1 VAERD
6 PFEARGDLI
15 AGELRPP
22 ESPTGEIPLEEPGD
36 ISHLAGTFPFHHDA
50 VERAVRAARRAW
62 PAWRDAGRDARAE
75 CLRRLGAQIESDAAP
90 LAELIAREVGKPI
103 WEARTEVA
111 ALRAKIDITLADGL
125 ALVAETS
132 FEMGAGRV
140 ARWRSHARGVLA
152 VLGPFNFPAH
162 LPHGHVVPA
171 LATGN
176 TVVFKPSDKT
186 PAVGQ
191 RYAEL
196 LLAAGFPAGV
206 VNVIQGDGSVGA
218 ALAAHDDVD
227 GVLFT
232 GSFAVGQRIREAT
245 LSQPWKLL
253 ALEMGG
259 KNGVLVCEDADL
271 DAAAE
276 AIAYGACITTGQR
289 CSATSRVL
297 VERGAAAPMLER
309 LRWLLP
315 EIRHGAPLDESVF
328 MGPLCD
334 GSARRRHAE
343 LSLLARAEGAEC
355 LVPGGPCE
363 GPRPGHYVRPSL
375 HRVRRLDRGSRYQ
388 MEEHFVPD
396 VAVLEVG
403 DLAEAI
409 AALEATPYGLVAS
422 VFTRERERFERVYRE
437 TRLGLL
443 NWNTSTVG
451 ANSRLPFGG
460 VKRSGNGRAAGVAS
474 TLYTTYPVACVEFP
488 EPVAEAHWPGFPE
501 RR

>member
-1 VAERD
+1 MAEHD
-6 PFEARGDLI
+6 PYEPRGDLI
-15 AGELRPP
+15 DGALRLPEQPSGELR
-22 ESPTGEIPLEEPGD
+22 LEEPGD
-36 ISHLAGTFPFHHDA
+36 LTCVRGAFPFELRA

-62 PAWRDAGRDARAE
+62 PGWRDASLETRAE
-75 CLRRLGAQIESDAAP
+75 CLRRLGDRIESDAPA

-132 FEMGAGRV
+132 FEMVSGRR
-140 ARWRSHARGVLA
+140 ARWRGHPRGVLA
-152 VLGPFNFPAH
+152 VLGPFNFPVH
-162 LPHGHVVPA
+162 LPHGHIVPA

-176 TVVFKPSDKT
+176 TVVFKASDKT

-196 LLAAGFPAGV
+196 MERAGFPPGV
-206 VNVIQGDGSVGA
+206 VNVIQGDGSSGA
-218 ALAAHDDVD
+218 ALAAHPDVD

-232 GSFAVGQRIREAT
+232 GSFAVGQRIRESTFA
-245 LSQPWKLL
+245 QPAKLL

-276 AIAYGACITTGQR
+276 SIAYGACLTSGQR
-289 CSATSRVL
+289 CSATSRVIVLRRVARPLADRL
-297 VERGAAAPMLER
+297 VR
-309 LRWLLP
+309 LLA
-315 EIRHGAPLDESVF
+315 EVRHGDPLDESVF
-328 MGPLCD
+328 MGPVID
-334 GSARRRHAE
+334 ATARRRHGELHAE
-343 LSLLARAEGAEC
+343 ARAQGAAC
-355 LVPGGPCE
+355 LLQGGPAE

-375 HRVRRLDRGSRYQ
+375 HRLTGLDRESRYQ

-396 VAVLEVG
+396 VALLEVA
-403 DLAEAI
+403 DLEQAI
-409 AALEATPYGLVAS
+409 AALDATPYGLVAS
-422 VFTRERERFERVYRE
+422 VFSRDRERFERVYRE
-437 TRLGLL
+437 THHGLL

-460 VKRSGNGRAAGVAS
+460 VKRSGNDRAAGVAS
-474 TLYTTYPVACVEFP
+474 TLYTTYPVASVEFP
-488 EPVAEAHWPGFPE
+488 EPARDAHWPGFPE
-501 RR
+501 RS

>member
-1 VAERD
+1 VAERN
-6 PFEARGDLI
+6 PFEPRGDLVG
-15 AGELRPP
+15 GELRLP
-22 ESPTGEIPLEEPGD
+22 EHPSGELALEEPGD
-36 ISHLAGTFPFHHDA
+36 TERALGAFPFELARVD
-50 VERAVRAARRAW
+50 RAVADARRAW
-62 PAWRDAGRDARAE
+62 PAWRDRDPDARAQ
-75 CLRRLGAQIESDAAP
+75 CLRRLGELIESDAQP

-132 FEMGAGRV
+132 LEMGSGRV

-152 VLGPFNFPAH
+152 VLGPFNFPVH
-162 LPHGHVVPA
+162 LPHGHLVPA

-186 PAVGQ
+186 PATGQ

-196 LLAAGFPAGV
+196 LARAGFPAGV
-206 VNVIQGDGSVGA
+206 VSVIQGDGSSGA
-218 ALAAHDDVD
+218 ALARHPDVD

-245 LSQPWKLL
+245 LAQPWKLL

-259 KNGVLVCEDADL
+259 KNGVLVCADADL

-276 AIAYGACITTGQR
+276 AIAYGACLTTGQR
-289 CSATSRVL
+289 CSATSRAI
-297 VERGAAAPMLER
+297 VERTVAGPLAER
-309 LRWLLP
+309 LVRLLR
-315 EIRHGAPLDESVF
+315 EVRHGSPLDESVF
-328 MGPLCD
+328 MGPLID
-334 GSARRRHAE
+334 AAAHRRHAE
-343 LSLLARAEGAEC
+343 LHAQARVERAEC
-355 LVPGGPCE
+355 LVEGGPCE

-375 HRVRRLDRGSRYQ
+375 HHVRALDRQSRYQ

-396 VAVLEVG
+396 VAILEVA
-403 DLAEAI
+403 DLEQGI
-409 AALEATPYGLVAS
+409 AALDATAYGLVAS
-422 VFTRERERFERVYRE
+422 VFTADRARFERVYRE

-451 ANSRLPFGG
+451 ASSRLPFGG
-460 VKRSGNGRAAGVAS
+460 TRRSGNDRPAGVTS
-474 TLYTTYPVACVEFP
+474 TLYTTYPVASVEHA
-488 EPVAEAHWPGFPE
+488 EPAREAHWPGFPG